1 MAMDATDGKEMGTGA
16 DLPTGEGRRS
26 ERWEN
31 EAARLFARGSV
42 TRSADVIVVGAG
54 PAGAST
60 ATYLARAGLD
70 VLVLDRA
77 RFPRSKP
84 CAECLSP
91 QASRIL
97 DDLGV
102 LSTVER
108 SGPAHLDG
116 VAVRAPDGTWLFGS
130 YSAPQ
135 NRRHRPY
142 RARSLAVRREVLDQ
156 ILVHAAQFSGA
167 AVLEGTRVTDVVY
180 DGTTRVAGVRAM
192 LRDGSTV
199 ELRSR
204 LVIAADGLRS
214 TIARRVGLSHVSR
227 FPRRI
232 SLGAHY
238 RGVEGVGAYGEMHV
252 ERDGFVGVADVGN
265 GITTVA
271 MVVPARSAKA
281 ISGDRA
287 GFLDKWIASH
297 RHLAPRFEHAQ
308 RVGDVWA
315 TGPFASQARRAW
327 APGVALVGDAADFFD
342 PFTGEGIYAALRG
355 GEMLSQYVVD
365 ALHAMSASR
374 ANRALHAY
382 DLARRREFGGKWRIE
397 KVIGAVVGAAP
408 LMNRA
413 ARALATRR
421 DLADLLVGVT
431 GNFVPAR
438 AVLNA
443 RYVGAL
449 VMHALF
455 APRVPPSVRPLVP

>member
-1 MAMDATDGKEMGTGA
+1 MAMDAPDGAEVGLPGQKGGA
-16 DLPTGEGRRS
+16 ERRGEQ
-26 ERWEN
+26 WES

-60 ATYLARAGLD
+60 AAFLARAGLD

-77 RFPRSKP
+77 RFPRDKP

-91 QASRIL
+91 QASRLL
-97 DDLGV
+97 DELGV
-102 LSTVER
+102 LAAVER

-116 VAVRAPDGTWLFGS
+116 VAVRSPDGTWLFGS
-130 YSAPQ
+130 YGAPL

-142 RARSLAVRREVLDQ
+142 RPRSLAVRREVLDQ
-156 ILVHAAQFSGA
+156 ILLNAARFSGA
-167 AVLEGTRVTDVVY
+167 AVLEGARVTDVLY

-192 LRDGSTV
+192 LRDGSMV

-204 LVIAADGLRS
+204 LVVAADGLRS
-214 TIARRVGLSHVSR
+214 TIARRVGLAHVSR
-227 FPRRI
+227 FPKRI
-232 SLGAHY
+232 SLVAHY
-238 RGVEGVGAYGEMHV
+238 RGVEDVGSYGEMHV
-252 ERDGFVGVADVGN
+252 ERDGFVGVADVGG

-271 MVVPARSAKA
+271 MVVPARRARA
-281 ISGDRA
+281 MAGDSA
-287 GFLDKWIASH
+287 GFLDRWIASH
-297 RHLAPRFEHAQ
+297 KHLAPRFEHAE
-308 RVGDVWA
+308 RIGDVVA
-315 TGPFASQARRAW
+315 TGPFASQARKAW

-355 GEMLSQYVVD
+355 GEMLSQYVID
-365 ALHAMSASR
+365 ALRAMSASR

-382 DLARRREFGGKWRIE
+382 DLARRREFSGKWRIE

-413 ARALATRR
+413 ARALATKR

-431 GNFVPAR
+431 GDFVPAR

-443 RYVGAL
+443 RYVGSL
-449 VMHALF
+449 LRHALF